1 MFRTVGYLI
10 FLMFSMLTVNS
21 QHTPFQLVTG
31 KKVGAFP
38 ATKGV
43 PSIGLAGQSAG
54 LFGDFMIV
62 AGGTN
67 FPNKLPWE
75 GGKKVYYDDVFLY
88 NKDARGI
95 VTFSGS
101 HKLPMNLGYAATITT
116 EKGLVI
122 AGGENET
129 GMLSKV
135 MLLRVGSKDGFTVSP
150 LPDLPIPL
158 TNGIAVANKSLVYF
172 IGGETVSK
180 VSERV
185 FVLDLNNVQNGWTS
199 LPPIPQ
205 PISHGVG
212 VFFSGKKANGIYI
225 LGGRAKKQ
233 NGISDL
239 YSTNHFFDIKT
250 MQWSLKAPLPYGLS
264 AGTGVLDPTG
274 TVLLFGGDRGEVFSK
289 VEAVVAQK
297 NKETD
302 ALAVEALDKKRI
314 ALQSSHPGFSNK
326 ILSYSIEHDRWETIG
341 ILPFPTAVTTHAFFW
356 NGFVM
361 IPGGEVR
368 AGVRTP
374 DIFSLELKPSK

>member
-1 MFRTVGYLI
+1 MFRTVGFLI
-10 FLMFSMLTVNS
+10 FLIFSMLTVNS
-21 QHTPFQLVTG
+21 QHTPVQSING
-31 KKVGAFP
+31 KKVGEFP
-38 ATKGV
+38 PTNGV

-54 LFGDFMIV
+54 VFGDFMIV

-95 VTFSGS
+95 LTFSGS
-101 HKLPMNLGYAATITT
+101 HILPMNLGYAATITT

-129 GMLSKV
+129 GVLSKV
-135 MLLRVGSKDGFTVSP
+135 MLLRVDSKGAYNISP

-172 IGGETVSK
+172 IGGETVSQ
-180 VSERV
+180 VSDRV
-185 FVLDLNNVQNGWTS
+185 FVLDLNNIQNGWTP

-212 VFFSGKKANGIYI
+212 VFFNGKKTKGIYI
-225 LGGRAKKQ
+225 FGGRAKQ
-233 NGISDL
+233 QGGISDL
-239 YSTNHFFDIKT
+239 YSANHFFDINT
-250 MQWSLKAPLPYGLS
+250 LQWSLKAPLPYELS
-264 AGTGVLDPTG
+264 AGTGVLDPSG
-274 TVLLFGGDRGEVFSK
+274 RVLLFGGDRGEIFSK

-302 ALAVEALDKKRI
+302 AWAIEALDKKRI
-314 ALQSSHPGFSNK
+314 ALQSSHPGFSK
-326 ILSYSIEHDRWETIG
+326 EILSYSIEHDRWDSIG
-341 ILPFPTAVTTHAFFW
+341 TLPFPTPVTTHAFFW

-374 DIFSLELKPSK
+374 NIYAAELQPKK

>member
-1 MFRTVGYLI
+1 MFRSIGFLI

-21 QHTPFQLVTG
+21 QHTPVQSING
-31 KKVGAFP
+31 KKVGEFP
-38 ATKGV
+38 MSKGV
-43 PSIGLAGQSAG
+43 ASIGLAGQSAG
-54 LFGDFMIV
+54 VFGDFMIV

-75 GGKKVYYDDVFLY
+75 GGKKAYYDDVFLY
-88 NKDARGI
+88 NKDAKGI
-95 VTFSGS
+95 LTFSGN
-101 HKLPMNLGYAATITT
+101 HKLPMNLGYAATTTT

-129 GMLSKV
+129 GVLSNV
-135 MLLRVGSKDGFTVSP
+135 IMLRVGSKDAFTVSP

-172 IGGETVSK
+172 IGGETVSQ
-180 VSERV
+180 VSDRV
-185 FVLDLNNVQNGWTS
+185 FVLDLNNIQKGWTS
-199 LPPIPQ
+199 LPSIPQ

-212 VFFSGKKANGIYI
+212 VFFNGKKTKGIYI
-225 LGGRAKKQ
+225 FGGRAKQ
-233 NGISDL
+233 QSGISDL
-239 YSTNHFFDIKT
+239 YSTNHFFDINT
-250 MQWSLKAPLPYGLS
+250 LQWSLKAPLPYGLS
-264 AGTGVLDPTG
+264 AGTGVLDPSG
-274 TVLLFGGDRGEVFSK
+274 RVLLFGGDRGEVFSK

-302 ALAVEALDKKRI
+302 LVVIESLDKKRMV
-314 ALQSSHPGFSNK
+314 LQSTHPGFSHE
-326 ILSYSIEHDRWETIG
+326 ILAYDIERDRWDAIG
-341 ILPFPTAVTTHAFFW
+341 SLPFPTPVTTHAFFW

>member
-1 MFRTVGYLI
+1 MFRTVGCLI

-21 QHTPFQLVTG
+21 QHKPVQSING
-31 KKVGAFP
+31 KKVGEFP
-38 ATKGV
+38 TTKGV

-88 NKDARGI
+88 TKNAKG
-95 VTFSGS
+95 VLTFSAS
-101 HKLPMNLGYAATITT
+101 HKLSMNLGYAATTAT

-129 GMLSKV
+129 GVLSKV
-135 MLLRVGSKDGFTVSP
+135 MLLRVDSKGAYNASH

-172 IGGETVSK
+172 IGGETVSQ
-180 VSERV
+180 VSDRV
-185 FVLDLNNVQNGWTS
+185 FVLDLNNIQNGWTS

-205 PISHGVG
+205 SISHGVG
-212 VFFSGKKANGIYI
+212 VFFNGKKTKGIYI

-274 TVLLFGGDRGEVFSK
+274 RVLLFGGDRGEVFSK

-302 ALAVEALDKKRI
+302 ALAIEALDKKRI

-341 ILPFPTAVTTHAFFW
+341 ILPFPTPVTTHAFFW

-374 DIFSLELKPSK
+374 DIFSLELKPY